1 MRKSI
6 IGLLLLAGCDSVC
19 LGGMTIFHQDADG
32 DGYGN
37 PHSGNDWSCK
47 PAATTPK
54 GWVIAGYDDE
64 VDCNDEDADI
74 HPGVEIDL
82 CNGRDDD
89 CDGPVDE
96 DALFFPVFRD
106 DDGDGAGALGP
117 PPGLIACSIEDGYAD
132 NADDCDDTDANII
145 TPIWFAD
152 TDGDGYGDP
161 TNSSSACEPPEG
173 FVGNDLDCD
182 DVEQSAYTGAE
193 EICNDGIDNDCDGSA
208 DPCSFVGSH
217 PVGDVAST
225 TLYEAVN
232 GAHIGERMW
241 DVGDV
246 NGDGFDDIAIG
257 DASRN
262 VYLLHGPLVGGNLD
276 VVGQAEAVF
285 AESGGIGFGSVADGG
300 FARLGDFTGDGFDDI
315 AIGAQTDSRVYIL
328 PAGTVGTPDLDTS
341 PTVITG
347 GDSRLFGAAMVRS
360 GDSLLV
366 GEPDGGWYGR
376 VYRIPPWS
384 GAGEAGQ
391 IADTMYEGA
400 AGGEIGTVLASLDLT
415 GDGVDDAILGSPIGN
430 LSMVL
435 VIDGI
440 NSGLIEID
448 DAGVALM
455 GDDVAEGAGTSLSG
469 GDINGDGYLDLLVG
483 SPYQGTDAGCA
494 YVAFGPII
502 SPRNLRDAE
511 IRIQGEAAFDRAGLS
526 VEFYDGDIAV
536 GLESSVRLFASLP
549 EGTHSITD
557 SGAEVIGVG
566 IDEDADGLGRSVLA
580 AGDLDGDGY
589 DDLLL
594 GAGDDNAFGS
604 NAGAAYL
611 ILGVGL

>member
-74 HPGVEIDL
+74 HPGVAIDL

-246 NGDGFDDIAIG
+246 NGDGFDDIA
-257 DASRN
+257 
-262 VYLLHGPLVGGNLD
+262 L
-276 VVGQAEAVF
+276 
-285 AESGGIGFGSVADGG
+285 
-300 FARLGDFTGDGFDDI
+300 
-315 AIGAQTDSRVYIL
+315 
-328 PAGTVGTPDLDTS
+328 
-341 PTVITG
+341 
-347 GDSRLFGAAMVRS
+347 
-360 GDSLLV
+360 
-366 GEPDGGWYGR
+366 W
-376 VYRIPPWS
+376 
-384 GAGEAGQ
+384 
-391 IADTMYEGA
+391 
-400 AGGEIGTVLASLDLT
+400 
-415 GDGVDDAILGSPIGN
+415 
-430 LSMVL
+430 
-435 VIDGI
+435 
-440 NSGLIEID
+440 
-448 DAGVALM
+448 
-455 GDDVAEGAGTSLSG
+455 
-469 GDINGDGYLDLLVG
+469 
-483 SPYQGTDAGCA
+483 
-494 YVAFGPII
+494 
-502 SPRNLRDAE
+502 
-511 IRIQGEAAFDRAGLS
+511 
-526 VEFYDGDIAV
+526 
-536 GLESSVRLFASLP
+536 P
-549 EGTHSITD
+549 EGTSMSWD
-557 SGAEVIGVG
+557 RQKLSLLRRGAS
-566 IDEDADGLGRSVLA
+566 DLA
-580 AGDLDGDGY
+580 AWLMGGLPDWVTSPETVSTTLPSEPKRT
-589 DDLLL
+589 
-594 GAGDDNAFGS
+594 AGCTSSPQGQ
-604 NAGAAYL
+604 
-611 ILGVGL
+611 